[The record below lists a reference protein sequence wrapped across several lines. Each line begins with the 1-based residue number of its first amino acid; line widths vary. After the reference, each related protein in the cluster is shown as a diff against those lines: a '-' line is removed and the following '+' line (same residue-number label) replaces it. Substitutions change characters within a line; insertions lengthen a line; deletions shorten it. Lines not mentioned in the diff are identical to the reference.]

1 MAVLS
6 CYVETHWKWYKI
18 VCGFIDLISN
28 FDPIQETAIVIGS
41 HDIYYTLNLKG
52 NHYILHI
59 NIHKNN
65 YFIIIYYYIYIFL
78 CVWYAGL

>member
-18 VCGFIDLISN
+18 VCDFIDLISN

-41 HDIYYTLNLKG
+41 HDSYYTLNLKG
-52 NHYILHI
+52 SHYILHM
-59 NIHKNN
+59 HKIITLLL
-65 YFIIIYYYIYIFL
+65 YILIIIFIYTFM
-78 CVWYAGL
+78 AF